1 MKIDSNSK
9 NLITPE
15 KLSEILSISK
25 VSVYRL
31 VEKREIPF
39 FKVGG
44 SIRFLLA
51 DIEKYLAN
59 SRIESIKK

>member
-1 MKIDSNSK
+1 MRIDFNSK
-9 NLITPE
+9 NLISPE

>member
-1 MKIDSNSK
+1 MRIDFNSK
-9 NLITPE
+9 NLISPE

-39 FKVGG
+39 FKVSG

-51 DIEKYLAN
+51 DIEKYLAS